1 METISISSNPDDT
14 RQVSGSHGGKD
25 NFGIIKMTTTAAGAN
40 YTYQHNNQEYEDAV
54 TGYEQ
59 AKTLEE
65 QAKYAKQ
72 MDLIFAEE
80 HWSIALGGYSQL
92 NEFMSTRVHG
102 YDGQKLTVNQYRR
115 TVVARLWVDQQT

>member
-25 NFGIIKMTTTAAGAN
+25 GFAIIKMTTTSDGAN
-40 YTYQHNNQEYEDAV
+40 YTYQHGNQDYEDAV
-54 TGYEQ
+54 KGYEQ
-59 AKTLEE
+59 ATTLAE
-65 QAKYAKQ
+65 QASYAKQ
-72 MDLIFAEE
+72 MDQIFAEQ

-102 YDGQKLTVNQYRR
+102 YSGQKLTVNQYRR
-115 TVVARLWVDQQT
+115 TVVARLWVDSES